1 MNFLDFYRLTDL
13 SYNFRRFK
21 WIFFQ
26 SFASLSD
33 KSEASDTAMSLNDFM
48 SEQYSDEASLDDV
61 LPGKITSSLVF
72 SIDELE
78 PADEITE
85 DVCD

>member
-1 MNFLDFYRLTDL
+1 
-13 SYNFRRFK
+13 
-21 WIFFQ
+21 
-26 SFASLSD
+26 
-33 KSEASDTAMSLNDFM
+33 MSLNDFM